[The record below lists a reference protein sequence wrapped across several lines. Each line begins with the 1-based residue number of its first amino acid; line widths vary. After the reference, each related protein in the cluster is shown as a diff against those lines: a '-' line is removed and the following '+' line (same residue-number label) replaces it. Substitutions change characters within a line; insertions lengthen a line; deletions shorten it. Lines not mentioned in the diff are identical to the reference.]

1 MFICL
6 FCRKCAQNTRLNTV
20 PPWAKYQSMLKI
32 GQKEEGETR
41 PIKTLH
47 DAVPYCT
54 PNVTCQVKFQFNIHI

>member
-1 MFICL
+1 MLILQKVCSKYKTQHGSTL
-6 FCRKCAQNTRLNTV
+6 GKV
-20 PPWAKYQSMLKI
+20 PIYMLKI